1 MAAVAWSIGTDR
13 GRLDSLSAELV
24 AKMNAFGGG
33 RAGGAAHY
41 RKTGGY
47 SNVLLDGIWARAPYL
62 HNGSVPT
69 LRDLLEQPEKRPPV
83 FYRGYDVYDQSRVG
97 FMATVREEGGREFF
111 RYDTAVPGNSNAGHL
126 YGTTLPDPDKLAVIE
141 YLKTF

>member
-1 MAAVAWSIGTDR
+1 
-13 GRLDSLSAELV
+13 
-24 AKMNAFGGG
+24 
-33 RAGGAAHY
+33 
-41 RKTGGY
+41 
-47 SNVLLDGIWARAPYL
+47 
-62 HNGSVPT
+62 
-69 LRDLLEQPEKRPPV
+69 V

-97 FMATVREEGGREFF
+97 FITTVREEGGREFF